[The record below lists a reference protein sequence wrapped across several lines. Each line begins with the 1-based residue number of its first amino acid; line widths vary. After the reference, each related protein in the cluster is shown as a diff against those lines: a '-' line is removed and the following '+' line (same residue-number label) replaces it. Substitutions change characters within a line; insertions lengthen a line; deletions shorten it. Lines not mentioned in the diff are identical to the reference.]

1 MTEAAFYNS
10 INMFLESDRRK
21 LKNLKGQY
29 KTWQSAWKSLNSDQD
44 VEKEWKNLSSI
55 GAELILLEDK
65 KYPSLLKEI
74 ADPPFGIY
82 VVGSLPDNLDS
93 ALAIVGTRKATTEGK
108 NIAKNFSNALTQFG
122 LPIISGLALG
132 IDAAAH
138 EGCLDAQGKTVAVLA
153 NGIGHVYPRTNERL
167 AKKIIDNGG
176 AIISE
181 YPVGSPPLPYRFLER
196 NRIVAGLSRGTLVVE
211 APEHSGSLVTAR
223 LALEQNRE
231 VFVIPGPIAHPNY
244 KLSNQL
250 IRKGA
255 ELVTK
260 PEEILESFG
269 IETET
274 KERKNIFETEEEK
287 IIFAA
292 LEGSAVP
299 LNIDK
304 IQELTEL
311 EALVINRTLTVM
323 ILKNVI
329 SETSNGYTIK

>member
-10 INMFLESDRRK
+10 INIFLESDRRK
-21 LKNLKGQY
+21 LKKLKDQY

-44 VEKEWKNLSSI
+44 VEKEWKKLSSVD
-55 GAELILLEDK
+55 AELILLEDK
-65 KYPSLLKEI
+65 KYPGLLKEI

-82 VVGSLPDNLDS
+82 VVGSMPDNLDS

-108 NIAKNFSNALTQFG
+108 SIAKNFSNVLTQFG

-138 EGCLDAQGKTVAVLA
+138 EGCLDAHGKTVAVLA
-153 NGIGHVYPRTNERL
+153 NGIGHIYPRTNERL
-167 AKKIIDNGG
+167 AQKIIDNGG

-196 NRIVAGLSRGTLVVE
+196 NRIVAGLSRGILVVE
-211 APEHSGSLVTAR
+211 APERSGSLVTAR

-244 KLSNQL
+244 KFSNQL

-269 IETET
+269 IEMET
-274 KERKNIFETEEEK
+274 KEQQNIFETDEEK

-292 LEGSAVP
+292 IEGSSSP
-299 LNIDK
+299 LSVDK
-304 IQELTEL
+304 IQESTNLGTS
-311 EALVINRTLTVM
+311 AINRTLTVM
-323 ILKNVI
+323 ILKNLV
-329 SETSNGYTIK
+329 SETNNGYTIK